1 MSLIVARRFE
11 NQLCITSD
19 TKLYHPYH
27 ETKKLKSNPKEGT
40 IKTVILTD
48 NICISFAGEVDF
60 AEAALKEL
68 GNEILVNRV
77 IDSLKK
83 YHELSRFKTE
93 FLLYHNGTTPVIYKF
108 KNNEYGPVQTS
119 WIGDIRAFNLFQE
132 LIQGVKKKKKKKS
145 KEKSKE
151 NKQNLPAGLQPSIII
166 EQMNLSIEQ
175 SSPDIFSK
183 MSKSMDEVIENGIIE
198 SVGGFKVNVA
208 YDNKF
213 RYNYYTKLYRGPF
226 AFIGPGGHTIGHGDA
241 QEGAYSINFFGGS
254 IDHKTVAL
262 HIKQSN
268 LGILYHRKD
277 FGLFIPEIHSIDEVD
292 FSDMLIDKY
301 NLTPPFATQ
310 SKADKFAKLAR
321 KYFEQKDFKN
331 ALANFEKAA
340 EFERGVFKADMLF
353 YKGVTLLN
361 LGRHQDATET
371 FKEAEVINPQ
381 IRARINELFRRGQAS
396 K

>member
-19 TKLYHPYH
+19 TKLYHPFH
-27 ETKKLKSNPKEGT
+27 ETKGLKANPKEGT

-48 NICISFAGEVDF
+48 DICISFAGEIDF
-60 AEAALKEL
+60 ADMALKEL
-68 GNEILVNRV
+68 GNETLVSRV
-77 IDSLKK
+77 IDCLKK
-83 YHELSRFKTE
+83 YHQQSKYKTE
-93 FLLYHNGTTPVIYKF
+93 FLLYHQGTPPVIYKF
-108 KNNEYGPVQTS
+108 KKDEYGPVQTA
-119 WIGDIRAFNLFQE
+119 WIGDNRAFNLFQE
-132 LIQGVKKKKKKKS
+132 SILGTRKKKNINKKNKKS
-145 KEKSKE
+145 K
-151 NKQNLPAGLQPSIII
+151 NNLPAGIQPSIII
-166 EQMNLSIEQ
+166 EQMNLSVEQ

-208 YDNKF
+208 YDNRF
-213 RYNYYTKLYRGPF
+213 RYNYYTKLYRGSF
-226 AFIGPGGHTIGHGDA
+226 AIVGTGGHTIGHGDA

-254 IDHKTVAL
+254 KDHKTVAL

-277 FGLFIPEIHSIDEVD
+277 FGLFIPEVYSLDEVD

-301 NLTPPFATQ
+301 NLFPPFATQ
-310 SKADKFAKLAR
+310 SKADKLAKLAR
-321 KYFEQKDFKN
+321 KLFEQQDFEN
-331 ALANFEKAA
+331 ALLNFEKAA
-340 EFERGVFKADMLF
+340 DLEKGVFKADMLF

-361 LGRHQDATET
+361 LGRNSDAMQT
-371 FKEAEVINPQ
+371 FKEAEIIKPQ
-381 IRARINELFRRGQAS
+381 IRERVNELFKRGPVR